1 MNPKDDAPLVYS
13 TDKPYEE
20 NRSQRSKTKGKGRKK
35 HKVPA
40 KADPKDGIIRVRR
53 EKSGRGGKT
62 VTTITGLTGDVKAIA
77 KKLKQQC
84 GGGGAVKNGQVEIQ
98 GDHVD
103 VIIAALEKQG
113 LKAVRAGG

>member
-13 TDKPYEE
+13 TE
-20 NRSQRSKTKGKGRKK
+20 KGRRNKQK
-35 HKVPA
+35 SPA
-40 KADPKDGIIRVRR
+40 KADPKDGVVRVRR

-62 VTTITGLTGDVKAIA
+62 VTTITGLTGDVKGIA

-103 VIIAALEKQG
+103 TVIAALEKQG

>member
-1 MNPKDDAPLVYS
+1 MNNDDAPLVYS
-13 TDKPYEE
+13 TDKPYEQ
-20 NRSQRSKTKGKGRKK
+20 NKKLKKGGKKRRKASKATTKS
-35 HKVPA
+35 
-40 KADPKDGIIRVRR
+40 DPKDGVIRVRR

-62 VTTITGLTGDVKAIA
+62 VTTITGLTGDVKGLA
-77 KKLKQQC
+77 KTLKQQC

-103 VIIAALEKQG
+103 TVIAALEAKG

>member
-1 MNPKDDAPLVYS
+1 MNNDDAPLVYS
-13 TDKPYEE
+13 TDKPYEQ
-20 NRSQRSKTKGKGRKK
+20 NKQLKRGAKKKRKK
-35 HKVPA
+35 AQAPPKS
-40 KADPKDGIIRVRR
+40 DPKDGVVRVRR

-62 VTTITGLTGDVKAIA
+62 VTTITGLTGDVKGIA
-77 KKLKQQC
+77 KTLKQQC

-103 VIIAALEKQG
+103 NVIATLEAKG